1 MVVDRTYTF
10 GSFVLNVTERQ
21 LLKSGEQL
29 PLTPKAFE
37 TLSVLVSNH
46 GHMVS
51 KKDLLQRVW
60 PDSIVEENNL
70 SQNISFLRKLLGGQ
84 GDEFIA
90 TVPKH
95 GYRFIS
101 RVSEGIA
108 AIPAPQADISSSGDS
123 LRAQQ
128 GCKHCVSGPRRRPD
142 RSCVRDGLGLPSGVF
157 LDGALVRTIPAPACD
172 VFPSDFV

>member
-1 MVVDRTYTF
+1 MGMVADRTYAF
-10 GSFVLNVTERQ
+10 GTFVLDVSERQ
-21 LLKSGEQL
+21 LLNRGEQI

-51 KKDLLQRVW
+51 KKDLLQMVW

-70 SQNISFLRKLLGGQ
+70 SQNISLLRKLLGGQ

-95 GYRFIS
+95 GYRFT
-101 RVSEGIA
+101 G
-108 AIPAPQADISSSGDS
+108 
-123 LRAQQ
+123 
-128 GCKHCVSGPRRRPD
+128 
-142 RSCVRDGLGLPSGVF
+142 
-157 LDGALVRTIPAPACD
+157 
-172 VFPSDFV
+172 